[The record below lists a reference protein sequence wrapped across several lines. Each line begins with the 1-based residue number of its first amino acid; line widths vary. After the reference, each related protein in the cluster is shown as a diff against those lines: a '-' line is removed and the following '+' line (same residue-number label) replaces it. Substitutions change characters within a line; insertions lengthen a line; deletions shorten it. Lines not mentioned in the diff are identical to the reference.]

1 MTLAAFPSLRFK
13 PGHQRGFT
21 LLELLVALAV
31 FAIMAAAAYSSLHN
45 ILYTEAAVETESQ
58 RLAEL
63 QMAFFLLERDIE
75 QAVPRGIRDEY
86 GETQPPL
93 QTGRLLGDLLIFTRA
108 GWDNPL
114 AQPRSSLQRLSYRF
128 EQGQLLRLAWD
139 TLDRGGARK
148 PQSSLLL
155 DGVQDVRVR
164 FLNDEDKW
172 DKEWPPKEAEPK
184 AESEAEQKPK
194 LPRAVEVTVVLND
207 WGEITRLFPLAGY

>member
-1 MTLAAFPSLRFK
+1 MLRTSLPSRRLT
-13 PGHQRGFT
+13 PDHQRGFT

-31 FAIMAAAAYSSLHN
+31 FAIMAAAAYSSLRN
-45 ILYTEAAVETESQ
+45 ILYTEAAVQTETR

-63 QMAFFLLERDIE
+63 QMAFFLLERDIT
-75 QAVPRGIRDEY
+75 QAVPRDIRDEY

-93 QTGRLLGDLLIFTRA
+93 QTGRLLGDLLIFTRS

-114 AQPRSSLQRLSYRF
+114 AQARSGLQRLAYRF
-128 EQGQLLRLAWD
+128 EQGQLFRLSWD
-139 TLDRGGARK
+139 TLDRGGAGR

-155 DGVQDVRVR
+155 DGVQEVRMR
-164 FLNDEDKW
+164 FLNDDDKW
-172 DKEWPPKEAEPK
+172 EKEWPPKEEEDP
-184 AESEAEQKPK
+184 EAEQKPK

>member
-1 MTLAAFPSLRFK
+1 MIRAALPSLRFT

-45 ILYTEAAVETESQ
+45 ILYTEAAVETETR

-114 AQPRSSLQRLSYRF
+114 GQPRSGLQRLSYRF
-128 EQGQLLRLAWD
+128 EQGQLFRLAWN
-139 TLDRGGARK
+139 TLDCGGAGK

-172 DKEWPPKEAEPK
+172 EKEWPPKEEDP
-184 AESEAEQKPK
+184 EVEQKPK

>member
-1 MTLAAFPSLRFK
+1 MTLAALPSLGFTPSR
-13 PGHQRGFT
+13 QRGFT

-31 FAIMAAAAYSSLHN
+31 FTIMAAAAYSSLHN
-45 ILYTEAAVETESQ
+45 ILYTEAAVETETQ

-114 AQPRSSLQRLSYRF
+114 AQPRSGLQRLSYRF
-128 EQGQLLRLAWD
+128 EQGQLFRLAWD
-139 TLDRGGARK
+139 TLDRGGAGK

-172 DKEWPPKEAEPK
+172 DKEWPPKGEEP
-184 AESEAEQKPK
+184 EAEQKPK